1 MIGSRIQIIAVT
13 ASVMVVL
20 MVVHLIRSRRLRMEY
35 GFVWLL
41 GSAVL
46 ILFSL
51 WRDLLDIIADFI
63 GVYYSPAILLLV
75 AIFVAALSF
84 LHFSVAMSK
93 QAEDNKRL
101 VQEVALLRRRLEL
114 LSKTGD
120 SDSAD
125 KSGSE

>member
-1 MIGSRIQIIAVT
+1 MIDSRIQIIAVT

-20 MVVHLIRSRRLRMEY
+20 MVIHLIRRKQLRMEY
-35 GFVWLL
+35 SVVWLL
-41 GSAVL
+41 GSVVL

-75 AIFVAALSF
+75 AIFVAALGF

-114 LSKTGD
+114 LSESGD
-120 SDSAD
+120 SDSEE
-125 KSGSE
+125 KKPG